1 MLSRLYARAA
11 GMPLLVGL
19 LVVTFAIAAD
29 LAHEAWATAQSQ
41 QQTAERALRDFVRF
55 SATST
60 AYETQASIEL
70 GLRTLFSAALARA
83 TNDIDAR
90 AGLNAL
96 ERSAARIRDCRC
108 APVFQPSYYFRLALA
123 DGDLRTSGETTPS
136 DAAAACCSGPRPTPG
151 PSTRHWPPTPDGP
164 SSRPGR

>member
-29 LAHEAWATAQSQ
+29 LAHEAGSTAQSQ

-70 GLRTLFSAALARA
+70 GLRTLFSSALARP
-83 TNDIDAR
+83 TNNIDVA

-96 ERSAARIRDCRC
+96 EERAARVRECHCD
-108 APVFQPSYYFRLALA
+108 PVFTPSYHYRLTLA
-123 DGDLRTSGETTPS
+123 DGD
-136 DAAAACCSGPRPTPG
+136 
-151 PSTRHWPPTPDGP
+151 
-164 SSRPGR
+164 